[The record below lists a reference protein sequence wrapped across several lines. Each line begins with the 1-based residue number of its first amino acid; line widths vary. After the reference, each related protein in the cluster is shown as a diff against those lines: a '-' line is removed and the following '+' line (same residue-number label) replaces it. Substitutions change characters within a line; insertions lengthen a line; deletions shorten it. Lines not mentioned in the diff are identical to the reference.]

1 MISVTVFLFLAL
13 TLIFSATGLECMI
26 FVSSSDGIN
35 NTSCWTGGRLTPCA
49 TLDLALQGTV
59 TIAVQDNCSSGT
71 VIYLSPGNYTLNT
84 TALQEK
90 QLLRNNVSIIG
101 MRNGSRYKEVSIS
114 CLHVSSPPPHWLRF
128 KFVNLLNCD
137 STLSNRFVPPQ
148 QKAISCNETQT
159 LNLTMLKIRQMQSPQ
174 QLCLDFTAL
183 TYCNQTKSASYYSL
197 LNVCLNFSSL
207 NLVFCNTVKPVNTHT
222 YHILLMYDAEDDDED
237 DDDSNITLS
246 AKIPDQ
252 SYLYE
257 TEIQPIHGYKSCNAV
272 YFGACNYSNCHTDQ
286 KYCPISKVDV
296 YSYVNNKYPSAYYNN
311 ICHDLNTGGLCT
323 YCPSNYSVP
332 INSVNTC
339 ILCDGKYTRDLLVF
353 IGINIL
359 PTTVMILIII
369 AFNIQLTNGFLN
381 GLVFFSQMLSIAYQ
395 EMMMLDATN
404 QKWLYVTPT
413 NIFNLDF
420 VSFLNKSHQLL
431 CIAPNMSPL
440 GAVSFW
446 YVIGFYPLLLLLLI
460 YVWIILYDKGFK
472 CVVFITRPF
481 HRCMARFWSMTG
493 IEPSLTNS
501 TASIY
506 ILCFTQ
512 IAAVSFRILRFRKL
526 SHSDK
531 SIHFFYDSN
540 ITYFPS
546 YFLACLTAIVILFV
560 MIILPTLYIQ
570 LYPFR
575 WFHKLMDCLHLRKQL
590 LISLGDEFTGP
601 YKNGSENSYDYRFV
615 AGLYLLAKLA
625 ILSQLLAPFYYMIQI
640 TQGVCSFLLAITI
653 LIFRP
658 FQKNIYNFCEVLMLA
673 LMLIISIATTEMI
686 FFPGV
691 DIKVSE
697 THFLL
702 SFIFNCLAFTFL
714 LLCIIYWSFKMTQN
728 CYNYYKQYRGTIHT
742 EEEEDQPILGIND
755 GDWTADRIE
764 NPQEYNEQ
772 HVPFNS
778 NLDEQRPSNAEYP
791 TVATCGSTN
800 RSI

>member
-26 FVSSSDGIN
+26 FVSSPDGIN

-90 QLLRNNVSIIG
+90 QLLRNYVNIIG
-101 MRNGSRYKEVSIS
+101 MRNSSIYEEVRIS

-137 STLSNRFVPPQ
+137 SSTLSNRFLPLQLQASP
-148 QKAISCNETQT
+148 SHETDYT
-159 LNLTMLKIRQMQSPQ
+159 LDLQITIDSGQSQ
-174 QLCLDFTAL
+174 ICLNFTAL
-183 TYCNQTKSASYYSL
+183 TYGNGAKSSYFSSL
-197 LNVCLNFSSL
+197 YVCVNFSS
-207 NLVFCNTVKPVNTHT
+207 LVFCNTIKPFNGSI
-222 YHILLMYDAEDDDED
+222 YYNILLLCDDEVN
-237 DDDSNITLS
+237 DSNITLS
-246 AKIPDQ
+246 AVIPDENYT
-252 SYLYE
+252 SYE
-257 TEIQPIHGYKSCNAV
+257 KTIPHTDESCNAI
-272 YFGACNYSNCHTDQ
+272 YFGACDYSNCDTDQ

-296 YSYVNNKYPSAYYNN
+296 YSYVNNKYPSAHYNN
-311 ICHDLNTGGLCT
+311 ICHDTNTGGLCT
-323 YCPSNYSVP
+323 YCPPNYSVP
-332 INSVNTC
+332 INLVNTC
-339 ILCDGKYTRDLLVF
+339 ISCDDGKYTIDLLVF

-359 PTTVMILIII
+359 PITVMILIII

-381 GLVFFSQMLSIAYQ
+381 GLVFFSQMLSVAYQ

-404 QKWLYVTPT
+404 QKWLYVTPS

-446 YVIGFYPLLLLLLI
+446 YVIGFYPLLLLLLL
-460 YVWIILYDKGFK
+460 YVWIILYDKGFR
-472 CVVFITRPF
+472 CVVLITQPL

-531 SIHFFYDSN
+531 NIHFFYDSN
-540 ITYFPS
+540 ITYFHHEAS
-546 YFLACLTAIVILFV
+546 YSLARSTAIVILFV

-575 WFHKLMDCLHLRKQL
+575 WFHKLMDCLRLRKQL

-625 ILSQLLAPFYYMIQI
+625 ILSQLLAPFYYVIQI

-673 LMLIISIATTEMI
+673 LMLIISTATTEMI
-686 FFPGV
+686 FLPGV

-764 NPQEYNEQ
+764 NPQEYDEQ

>member
-26 FVSSSDGIN
+26 FVSSPDGIN
-35 NTSCWTGGRLTPCA
+35 NTSCCTGGRLTPCA

-59 TIAVQDNCSSGT
+59 VQDNCSSGT
-71 VIYLSPGNYTLNT
+71 FIYLSPGNYTLNT

-101 MRNGSRYKEVSIS
+101 MRNGSRYEEVSIS
-114 CLHVSSPPPHWLRF
+114 CLHVSSSPHYWLKF

-137 STLSNRFVPPQ
+137 STLSNRFLPPQ
-148 QKAISCNETQT
+148 LQASSCNETNYT
-159 LNLTMLKIRQMQSPQ
+159 LKLNMGIGPTQSAQ
-174 QLCLDFTAL
+174 QICLNFTAS
-183 TYCNQTKSASYYSL
+183 TYCNQTKSKSPYYSL
-197 LNVCLNFSSL
+197 LYVCLDFSSL
-207 NLVFCNTVKPVNTHT
+207 DPDLVFCDTIKPVNRHT
-222 YHILLMYDAEDDDED
+222 YYILLLCDDE

-246 AKIPDQ
+246 ARIPGQ
-252 SYLYE
+252 SYSYE
-257 TEIQPIHGYKSCNAV
+257 AKIQLIDKCNAV
-272 YFGACNYSNCHTDQ
+272 YFGACNYSNCGIDQ
-286 KYCPISKVDV
+286 KYCPISKVDI
-296 YSYVNNKYPSAYYNN
+296 YSYVNNKYASTHYNN
-311 ICHDLNTGGLCT
+311 TCHDLKTGGLCT
-323 YCPSNYSVP
+323 YCPPNYSVP
-332 INSVNTC
+332 INLVNTC
-339 ILCDGKYTRDLLVF
+339 ISCDDCKCRTGLLVF

-359 PTTVMILIII
+359 PTTAMILIII

-381 GLVFFSQMLSIAYQ
+381 GLVFFSQMLSVAYQ

-404 QKWLYVTPT
+404 QKWLYVTPS

-446 YVIGFYPLLLLLLI
+446 YVIGFYPLLLLLLL
-460 YVWIILYDKGFK
+460 YVWIILYDKGFR
-472 CVVFITRPF
+472 CVVLITQPL

-540 ITYFPS
+540 ITYFHHEAG
-546 YFLACLTAIVILFV
+546 YFLASFTAIVILFV

-575 WFHKLMDCLHLRKQL
+575 WFHKIMDCLHLRKQL